1 MDKLKAF
8 EKKGNA
14 AQKATQDAIKT
25 LEGSMTRTN
34 EDTAHG
40 NTYELPIDEQGI
52 IADKL
57 TLSALTMDFGG
68 KRNANMIKHLFY
80 STTIHVFFLPVN
92 SL

>member
-25 LEGSMTRTN
+25 LEGRMTWRN

-40 NTYELPIDEQGI
+40 NTYELPIDE
-52 IADKL
+52 
-57 TLSALTMDFGG
+57 
-68 KRNANMIKHLFY
+68 H
-80 STTIHVFFLPVN
+80 FLIY
-92 SL
+92 